1 LRLNLDETAVCLF
14 QGGGRGNIF
23 VEKGTRACQNV
34 SRDKTRKN
42 ITHIAFICDDPA
54 IQRVLPQVLV
64 ANEHTFLVRD
74 TAALL
79 GGLPPNVTLLR
90 RRSAWNNKK
99 LCAQVIRMLRVALAP
114 FTAEY
119 QPILV
124 LDAAPCHIAPCV
136 WSACAAAGI
145 WAVLVPA
152 KATWLLQPLDTHAF
166 LAYKVRLQGAYQD
179 ARLLTADGEM
189 NLPELVPCV
198 CRAVREVLEARAW
211 ARAFDH
217 DGFSA
222 AQTAVSERVSNELG
236 HAAHLDIPSTR
247 PSLDQ
252 VKLCFPKR
260 AKIPWTAIWRPFDG
274 AAAKAAAAAK
284 AGAAAEVDAV
294 AKAGA
299 VTVGPTVGAP
309 FGGGGAPPLGVRRS
323 ARIALHLSAGAPH
336 PPLPPPP
343 APRPPG
349 ASSSSSAP
357 ALAASSSTTVPIVA
371 KPASSALGAMTKVA
385 PPKPPP
391 PAAAPMGVLTRSRSR
406 GVSGV

>member
-1 LRLNLDETAVCLF
+1 MCLF

-23 VEKGTRACQNV
+23 VEKGARACQNV
-34 SRDKTRKN
+34 SRDKTRKT
-42 ITHIAFICDDPA
+42 ITHIAFICDDPD
-54 IQRVLPQVLV
+54 IQRALPQVLV

-79 GGLPPNVTLLR
+79 GGLAPNVILLR
-90 RRSAWNNKK
+90 RKSAWNNKK
-99 LCAQVIRMLRVALAP
+99 LCAQVIRILRDAPAP
-114 FTAEY
+114 FAGEL
-119 QPILV
+119 QPIL
-124 LDAAPCHIAPCV
+124 LFDAAPCHIAPCV

-152 KATWLLQPLDTHAF
+152 RATWLLQPLDTHAF

-222 AQTAVSERVSNELG
+222 AQTAVSERVSSVLG
-236 HAAHLDIPSTR
+236 QAAHLGIPSTR

-260 AKIPWTAIWRPFDG
+260 ATIPWAAIWRPFDG

-284 AGAAAEVDAV
+284 AGAAAEVGAV

-299 VTVGPTVGAP
+299 GAGGKAVGAP

-323 ARIALHLSAGAPH
+323 VRIALRVNAGARR
-336 PPLPPPP
+336 PPLPPLP

-357 ALAASSSTTVPIVA
+357 ALAASSSTTVPIAA
-371 KPASSALGAMTKVA
+371 KPASSGLGTETKVA

-391 PAAAPMGVLTRSRSR
+391 PAVAPMGVLTRSRSR